1 MGYNRY
7 DCQLGSRNK
16 HDLRGRSRGKSVD
29 NLGISPYFNTMGV
42 REGIFDQ

>member
-1 MGYNRY
+1 MGYKR
-7 DCQLGSRNK
+7 LIFLVGPPRK
-16 HDLRGRSRGKSVD
+16 HDLTGHSRGKSVD